1 VGRHLFG
8 ATGGLAGAVT
18 RFVYVLAGGAVVAL
32 VAAGC
37 GSDNPGAL
45 QDFPG
50 TTRQQLLGERV
61 SPAIQVVQTEY
72 KATVSV
78 PTFGVNGQALQDL
91 ARQVAT
97 QAINGQIARD
107 DKSLRDAYTKGI
119 AANPDAYLTAT
130 PPGDQANVTVDFQCT
145 GSIVTPD
152 GYIVTAAHCTNVP
165 ADERTDA
172 YIKTGLQPLV
182 DKQVKAFQDAAAAQG
197 SFDADQQKQLATAVS
212 TFLQEHEQVSNETSK
227 LATALYAFSDT
238 GQHQVATAT
247 LSLVTQG
254 TAPPKS
260 TGPFGDKDV
269 SIVKMDGH
277 NDLPTV
283 PVTSDTGM
291 EGGQQLFIDGYP
303 GNFLGGSLDKESPT
317 TVTAGPISSRKVSDS
332 GVPLLETT
340 ATAAPGSSG
349 SPGLDDAGRMV
360 GVVSYGSGQ
369 YNYLV
374 GGSVVQQYLREKNI
388 QPREST
394 TTHLYDIALNDFH
407 RQYYKRAL
415 QEFQQVKQLSG
426 THPYVDSFLQRT
438 QEAIQAGSDRTPL
451 IDGTALVLV
460 VAAAAGLVVLV
471 AAALTFLLVRLRRPR
486 PSGAAAGPNM
496 VWETPPASGA
506 PTQVWA
512 APPAAP
518 AGPAPPPAQPAAP
531 IARPPAP
538 APQPAAA
545 PPPPPIVSPDGLW
558 VWDGQR
564 WVPNAAPPGE
574 RPGAAPD
581 NRDPGGYPPPPGYR

>member
-1 VGRHLFG
+1 MGRHRSE
-8 ATGGLAGAVT
+8 AAGGLVVAVVRST
-18 RFVYVLAGGAVVAL
+18 YVLAACAVVGL
-32 VAAGC
+32 VAASC
-37 GSDNPGAL
+37 GNDNPAAL

-50 TTRQQLLGERV
+50 TTRQQLIGERA

-72 KATVSV
+72 RATVSV
-78 PTFGVNGQALQDL
+78 PTFGINGPALQNL
-91 ARQVAT
+91 ARQIAT
-97 QAINGQIARD
+97 QAINGQIATD

-172 YIKTGLQPLV
+172 YVKTGLQPLV
-182 DKQVKAFQDAAAAQG
+182 DKQVKAFQDAAASEG
-197 SFDADQQKQLATAVS
+197 SFDADQQKQLASAVS
-212 TFLQEHEQVSNETSK
+212 TFLQQHEQVTNETSK
-227 LATALYAFSDT
+227 MATALYAFSDT
-238 GQHQVATAT
+238 GQHQIATAA

-254 TAPPKS
+254 TAPAKS

-277 NDLPTV
+277 NDLPTL
-283 PVTSDTGM
+283 PVSSDTAL
-291 EGGQQLFIDGYP
+291 EGGQQLFVDGYP

-317 TVTAGPISSRKVSDS
+317 TVTNGPISSRKVSDS

-340 ATAAPGSSG
+340 AAAAPGSSG
-349 SPGLDDAGRMV
+349 SPGLDDTGRMV

-394 TTHLYDIALNDFH
+394 TTHIYDIALNDFH

-426 THPYVDSFLQRT
+426 THPYVDSFVQRT

-451 IDGTALVLV
+451 IDGTALVLA
-460 VAAAAGLVVLV
+460 VAGAAGFLVIV
-471 AAALTFLLVRLRRPR
+471 AAALTFLVIRLRRPR
-486 PSGAAAGPNM
+486 PAVQVAGPQAAWGAPAAA
-496 VWETPPASGA
+496 GA
-506 PTQVWA
+506 PTQIWA
-512 APPAAP
+512 APPAP
-518 AGPAPPPAQPAAP
+518 TAGPAPPPAGPPQPAAP
-531 IARPPAP
+531 MP
-538 APQPAAA
+538 A

-558 VWDGQR
+558 LWDGQR
-564 WVPNAAPPGE
+564 WVPNAAAPGE
-574 RPGAAPD
+574 RPGGAPD